1 MREKILNLLE
11 KNARIDIHD
20 MAVMLG
26 VAEHEVAN
34 EIADMEKEHIICGYN
49 TLINWDKTG
58 EEKVTALIEVK
69 VTPQRGLGFDSIAE
83 TIYKYDEVTSV
94 YLMSGGFDFT
104 VIIEGMPSGVE
115 ISLDEINEQLAKRQ
129 QGYGRGGRMKI
140 EKDTAEI
147 LSGVR
152 GGVTLGSP
160 IAIKIENRDWA
171 NWESI
176 MGTETA
182 NNEKSVECPRPGHA
196 DLTGGMKYNHR
207 DLRNVLERAS
217 ARETA
222 ARVAVGALVRQV
234 LKPFGIEFLSHV
246 KRIGEVEDTADFT
259 AADFF
264 EKVQNSPV
272 GFGDENAAQKAMEYI
287 DKIKSSGESVGGIVE
302 TIVKGVPAGLGS
314 YVHYDR
320 KLDAN
325 LAFGVMSV
333 QAIKGVEIGMGFGV
347 SEIPG
352 SKVHDEIEYSDDFHR
367 LTNNAGGI
375 EGGMSNG
382 EPIIVKAAMKPIPT
396 LYNPLR
402 TVNIDDKSEH
412 KATVERSDV
421 CAVPACSVVVEAV
434 IAFEIA
440 KAFLDKFSGDC
451 MADVKAYYDVYMNRI
466 KNF

>member
-1 MREKILNLLE
+1 M
-11 KNARIDIHD
+11 
-20 MAVMLG
+20 
-26 VAEHEVAN
+26 
-34 EIADMEKEHIICGYN
+34 C
-49 TLINWDKTG
+49 
-58 EEKVTALIEVK
+58 
-69 VTPQRGLGFDSIAE
+69 
-83 TIYKYDEVTSV
+83 
-94 YLMSGGFDFT
+94 
-104 VIIEGMPSGVE
+104 
-115 ISLDEINEQLAKRQ
+115 
-129 QGYGRGGRMKI
+129 
-140 EKDTAEI
+140 
-147 LSGVR
+147 
-152 GGVTLGSP
+152 
-160 IAIKIENRDWA
+160 
-171 NWESI
+171 
-176 MGTETA
+176 
-182 NNEKSVECPRPGHA
+182 
-196 DLTGGMKYNHR
+196 
-207 DLRNVLERAS
+207 
-217 ARETA
+217 
-222 ARVAVGALVRQV
+222 
-234 LKPFGIEFLSHV
+234 
-246 KRIGEVEDTADFT
+246 
-259 AADFF
+259 
-264 EKVQNSPV
+264 
-272 GFGDENAAQKAMEYI
+272 
-287 DKIKSSGESVGGIVE
+287 
-302 TIVKGVPAGLGS
+302 